1 MKQKNFTLIEL
12 LVVIAIVVIL
22 AAMLLPALNQARE
35 RGRSITCVNNLKQC
49 GTMHIFY
56 ADTYQ
61 GWYYK
66 SNEEYGQE
74 KRHWPRMFW
83 HLGLFSSNAA
93 KIVDCPSATPPVYSY
108 EGPHYWN
115 MYGTHVF
122 FNDNS
127 KEDKDL
133 LRAGVRLNGKN
144 SIYYQS
150 GKLRHPTK
158 FMLLADSS
166 HRTMLNVSRGD
177 VHYHSTNQ
185 EALIYTRHSSKA
197 NILWGDGH
205 AAGFS
210 SLELANSSTAFMN
223 KLGIQYTGLDKTRWL
238 VQD

>member
-1 MKQKNFTLIEL
+1 MKRNRFTLIEL
-12 LVVIAIVVIL
+12 LVVIAIIAIL
-22 AAMLLPALNQARE
+22 ASMLLPALNKARE
-35 RGRSITCVNNLKQC
+35 KGRAVTCLNNLKQC
-49 GTMHIFY
+49 GTIHMFY
-56 ADTYQ
+56 ADSYE

-66 SNEEYGQE
+66 SNEDYGQE
-74 KRHWPRMFW
+74 RRHWARMYW
-83 HLGLFSSNAA
+83 SLGLLGGNA
-93 KIVDCPSATPPVYSY
+93 KRIVDCPSAIPPVYDY

-144 SIYYQS
+144 NIYYQS
-150 GKLRHPTK
+150 GKLKYPAK
-158 FMLLADSS
+158 FMLLVDSS
-166 HRTMLNVSRGD
+166 HRTSLNISRGD
-177 VHYHSTNQ
+177 AHYHSTNQ
-185 EALIYTRHSSKA
+185 EALIYTRHSNKA

-210 SLELANSSTAFMN
+210 NLELADSSTAFMN
-223 KLGIQYTGLDKTRWL
+223 ELGIQYTGLDKTRWL